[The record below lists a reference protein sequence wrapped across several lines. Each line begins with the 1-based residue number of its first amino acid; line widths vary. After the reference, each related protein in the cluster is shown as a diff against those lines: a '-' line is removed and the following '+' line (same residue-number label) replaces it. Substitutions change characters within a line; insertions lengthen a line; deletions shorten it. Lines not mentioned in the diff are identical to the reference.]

1 MHELIFWSGGGTE
14 IVGGVRG
21 VYLIPYTTR
30 FHELQVLKKKKKLI
44 VFDILCPH
52 ILNIA

>member
-1 MHELIFWSGGGTE
+1 M
-14 IVGGVRG
+14 
-21 VYLIPYTTR
+21 IPYTTR
-30 FHELQVLKKKKKLI
+30 FHELQFFAVYGKQKKRKKKLI